1 MIKAI
6 RWWIG
11 YKIVNLGYYVVRFG
25 DWIGGSMPYEFDFC
39 DDCCDDCCDC

>member
-11 YKIVNLGYYVVRFG
+11 VKLVDLG
-25 DWIGGSMPYEFDFC
+25 DWIGGSGPYDFDFC
-39 DDCCDDCCDC
+39 DYCCDDCCDC